1 MEKEKEK
8 ENEKK
13 IWPQYTENMI
23 SNVSDILK
31 SGKVNQWTGT
41 KVKDFEQKYC
51 DYFECEYAIAVSN
64 GSVAIELCLRAIN
77 LQQGDEVIITPRSF
91 LASAT
96 SINICGGIPVFVD
109 VDYKTQNIT
118 LENIKK
124 GYSEKTKAIIL
135 VHLAG
140 LPCDIEEIISWAKSK
155 NIYVI
160 EDCAQC
166 HGAKYKNKYVGT
178 FGDINA
184 WSFCQDKIISTG
196 GEGGMVTT
204 NRYDLFK
211 KAWSMKDHGKN
222 RIILSQNIGNANS
235 GYFKYFHDTIG
246 SNYRMTEMQAS
257 IGIDSLDL
265 LQNWVE
271 IRRHNANLISN
282 CLKQYDFIKVLNYD
296 EQYLNSYEY
305 CNMNKYYHSYYK
317 YYFYTNDKYLGHEQL
332 RDIILQEFIKNNIV
346 ATQGSC
352 SEIYEES
359 CYGTNNNYRIAEE
372 CVNSKKIFKSCIM
385 LQTDPTYT
393 KEYMNFFINKITNIL
408 NDISKKLLIII
419 GCGGHSRVITDIA
432 LDDNFYVL
440 GYVDDNQ
447 ENYEYENIKQLGKIE
462 ILTKN
467 KISTFC
473 KIICGIG
480 NINARKELL
489 EKFKDFEFATLIHK
503 SAIISPTV
511 KIGRGT
517 VIMPKVVINSC
528 AKIGNNCIIN
538 TGAIIEHNCVIG
550 ENTHIC
556 PNSTL
561 CGGVIIGNNA
571 MIGAGTVIKN
581 STREKNISIGNETT
595 IGCGSVVLNS
605 VGNNIVVYGKI

>member
-1 MEKEKEK
+1 MQKI
-8 ENEKK
+8 EKK
-13 IWPQYTENMI
+13 TWPQYTDKMI
-23 SNVSDILK
+23 DNVSQILC

-41 KVKDFEQKYC
+41 KVKDFEKKYS
-51 DYFECEYAIAVSN
+51 DYFGCKYSIAVSN
-64 GSVAIELCLRAIN
+64 GSVAIELCLRAIDLKQN
-77 LQQGDEVIITPRSF
+77 DEVIITPRSF

-140 LPCDIEEIISWAKSK
+140 MPCDIEEIISWAKSN

-166 HGAKYKNKYVGT
+166 HGAKYKNKYLGT

-204 NRYDLFK
+204 NREDLFK
-211 KAWSMKDHGKN
+211 KVWSFKDHGKN
-222 RIILSQNIGNANS
+222 RDKMTNIGNTNQ

-246 SNYRMTEMQAS
+246 SNYRMTEIQAS

-271 IRRHNANLISN
+271 IRRHNANLLSN
-282 CLKQYDFIKVLNYD
+282 CLSKYDFIKVLNYNQ
-296 EQYLNSYEY
+296 QYYCPYRCLNTDT
-305 CNMNKYYHSYYK
+305 YYHSYYK
-317 YYFYTNDKYLGHEQL
+317 YYFYTNDNYLGYEQL
-332 RDIILQEFIKNNIV
+332 RDIILQEFIKNDIV

-352 SEIYEES
+352 SEIYNEL
-359 CYGTNNNYRIAEE
+359 CYGKNNNYRIAEE

-393 KEYMNFFINKITNIL
+393 KEYMVHFIDKLENIL
-408 NDISKKLLIII
+408 NNISKKLLIII
-419 GCGGHSRVITDIA
+419 GCGGHSKVISDIA
-432 LDDNFYVL
+432 LDNKLYVL
-440 GYVDDNQ
+440 GYVDDNR
-447 ENYEYENIKQLGKIE
+447 ENYEYRNIKQLGKLE
-462 ILTKN
+462 NLEKN
-467 KISTFC
+467 KISKNC
-473 KIICGIG
+473 EIICGIG
-480 NINARKELL
+480 NINIRTEIL
-489 EKFKDFEFATLIHK
+489 EKFKNYEFKTLIHN

-511 KIGRGT
+511 EIGYGT
-517 VIMPKVVINSC
+517 VIMPKAVINSSV
-528 AKIGNNCIIN
+528 KIENNSIIN
-538 TGAIIEHNCVIG
+538 TNAIIEHDCVIG
-550 ENTHIC
+550 NNTHIC
-556 PNSTL
+556 PNTTL
-561 CGGVIIGNNA
+561 CGGVIIGDNT

-581 STREKNISIGNETT
+581 STKDKIIKIGNNVTV
-595 IGCGSVVLNS
+595 GCGSVVLKS
-605 VGNNIVVYGKI
+605 VNDYVTVYGKI